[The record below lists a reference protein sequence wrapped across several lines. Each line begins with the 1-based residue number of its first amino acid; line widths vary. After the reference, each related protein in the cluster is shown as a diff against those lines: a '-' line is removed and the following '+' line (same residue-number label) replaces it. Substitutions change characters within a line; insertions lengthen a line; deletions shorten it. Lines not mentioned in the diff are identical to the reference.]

1 MSETKK
7 VFIAG
12 AGGIGK
18 AVALMLADYYKEEI
32 EIVIGD
38 VRVEACQNALKYISL
53 GVGTNYNPVKIITM
67 PAQGITAELEKILN
81 NGHILLDC
89 LPSRA
94 RGAR

>member
-12 AGGIGK
+12 AGGIGR

-38 VRVEACQNALKYISL
+38 VRGEACQNALKYISS
-53 GVGTNYNPVKIITM
+53 GTVSYT
-67 PAQGITAELEKILN
+67 
-81 NGHILLDC
+81 HLDVYK
-89 LPSRA
+89 RQT
-94 RGAR
+94 